1 MVVVFTIVS
10 SVQEKLNQIVEQL
23 AEEEQREAE
32 RRQREVEEAEQV
44 EKSTLW
50 CLSHLHSRARVNSY
64 SNRWPWKRTPCQERI
79 FSINILRQSYFKFH
93 DVWPKNA
100 LLNYK
105 TLFSFKS
112 PLNIQP
118 VSTQHPMHNTGFG
131 PGSFMCGNIV
141 SYITSFV
148 CILIELKNECSFV

>member
-50 CLSHLHSRARVNSY
+50 CLSHFHSRARVNSY
-64 SNRWPWKRTPCQERI
+64 SNRWP
-79 FSINILRQSYFKFH
+79 
-93 DVWPKNA
+93 
-100 LLNYK
+100 
-105 TLFSFKS
+105 
-112 PLNIQP
+112 
-118 VSTQHPMHNTGFG
+118 
-131 PGSFMCGNIV
+131 
-141 SYITSFV
+141 
-148 CILIELKNECSFV
+148 